1 MLCKSSDMEFFQV
14 TDKNFIRTVTINN
27 PRKKNAISRPA
38 YLALAEIINAAAKD
52 EKVKAV
58 VVTGAGDFFR

>member
-1 MLCKSSDMEFFQV
+1 MEFFQV

-27 PRKKNAISRPA
+27 PRKKNAFTRLA

>member
-1 MLCKSSDMEFFQV
+1 MDFFQV
-14 TDKNFIRTVTINN
+14 TDNNFIRIVTINN
-27 PRKKNAISRPA
+27 PKKKNAISRPA
-38 YLALAEIINAAAKD
+38 YLALAEIINAAGKD